1 MFVACFNRIREV
13 IAISK
18 QLLDE
23 VFVISRIIE
32 DEVGVI
38 SQSRRPRLIT
48 LTVTS
53 IILYITKP
61 NLIIVLVYIERKN

>member
-1 MFVACFNRIREV
+1 MYSHSVSLHPGVYACMGTHELIAGMSV
-13 IAISK
+13 ILRWTGIPTHRSSNK

-38 SQSRRPRLIT
+38 S
-48 LTVTS
+48 
-53 IILYITKP
+53 
-61 NLIIVLVYIERKN
+61 